1 VSVMWWLLV
10 TSLVLVTVESVSAES
25 VRRSDDPLRAD
36 CSRRTVL
43 PLGALMIGS
52 VGALTGAA
60 FLLYPPALAVLL
72 LGTAGGVLAVTILGC
87 GVALAPPCR
96 EHCAFIVITAAQ
108 LPRVPTLVQ
117 VVAPRALRLVAEHPL
132 GLGTRNSGSVHA
144 RQRTDLDGV
153 AVVLADEC
161 REVPAADIVR

>member
-36 CSRRTVL
+36 WSRRTVL

-87 GVALAPPCR
+87 AVWRWLHPVASTAPSLSSPLHSYR
-96 EHCAFIVITAAQ
+96 EC
-108 LPRVPTLVQ
+108 
-117 VVAPRALRLVAEHPL
+117 PL
-132 GLGTRNSGSVHA
+132 SSK
-144 RQRTDLDGV
+144 
-153 AVVLADEC
+153 
-161 REVPAADIVR
+161 